1 MNKCQRLKI
10 VTFSRACYFNEL
22 IVVVFNEILS
32 EIKDKRLSY
41 GGYQFELVSLV
52 VHELSLRFLLI

>member
-1 MNKCQRLKI
+1 MNKCQRLEI

-22 IVVVFNEILS
+22 IVIVFNEILS
-32 EIKDKRLSY
+32 KIKDKGLSY

-52 VHELSLRFLLI
+52 IHEFSLRFLLI